1 MVIILLEETAKQ
13 EPGAHDESVQG
24 FTCPHCGRRNR
35 EFRSICP
42 ECGRPF
48 MRDYIDWR
56 MHPRDPELRG
66 TWYYN
71 RSWAR
76 VWLVLMVLG
85 LAFSVLVMTIWTL
98 E

>member
-1 MVIILLEETAKQ
+1 MVIILLKGTAEQ
-13 EPGAHDESVQG
+13 ESGTHDGSVQD
-24 FTCPHCGRRNR
+24 FTCPHCGRRSR

-71 RSWAR
+71 RFWAR
-76 VWLVLMVLG
+76 VGLVLMILG
-85 LAFSVLVMTIWTL
+85 LAFSVLVMAIRAL
-98 E
+98 D